1 MKLIINDKQKK
12 DTLIALF
19 QMLKISTS
27 FCNMMFKDNF
37 VHIQGMDKTHI
48 CLFDVNINNGWFDT
62 YERTNNDSENICFDS
77 EIFHSIINTKH
88 DGNKIIIFFDG
99 NADNLNIDLIS
110 ESNSKNKNKN
120 DFDKHFKIPLAE
132 FEYDVLEL
140 PDTEYDAEFS
150 INSKKICD
158 ITSQML
164 QFGNDLHIDCTE
176 EKIDFISS
184 GINGEMLVNIPID
197 ELDEFSIVE
206 GDNINLD
213 YSLVYINKNC
223 LTNKLSNTINIS
235 ISKEFPMKIK
245 YDLGNDSSVTFYIA
259 SKMQ

>member
-1 MKLIINDKQKK
+1 MKLVINDKQKK

-19 QMLKISTS
+19 QMLKISTC

-48 CLFDVNINNGWFDT
+48 CLFDINIDNNWFDQ
-62 YERTNNDSENICFDS
+62 YERNNNDLDCICFDS
-77 EIFHSIINTKH
+77 DTFHSIINTKH
-88 DGNKIIIFFDG
+88 DGNTIIIFFND
-99 NADNLNIDLIS
+99 NADYLNIDLLS
-110 ESNSKNKNKN
+110 DNNKSKN
-120 DFDKHFKIPLAE
+120 DFNKHFKIPLTE

-176 EKIDFISS
+176 EKINFISS
-184 GINGEMLVNIPID
+184 GISGEMLVNIPID
-197 ELDEFSIVE
+197 ELDEYSIVE

-213 YSLVYINKNC
+213 YSLIYINKNC
-223 LTNKLSNTINIS
+223 LTNKLSNIISFS

-245 YDLGNDSSVTFYIA
+245 YDLGNNSSVTFYIA
-259 SKMQ
+259 SKML